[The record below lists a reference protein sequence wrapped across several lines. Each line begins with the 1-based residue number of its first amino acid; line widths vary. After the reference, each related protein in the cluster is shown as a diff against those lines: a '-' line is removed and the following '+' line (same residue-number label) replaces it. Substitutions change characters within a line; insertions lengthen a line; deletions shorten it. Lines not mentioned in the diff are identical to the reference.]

1 MEKQTESY
9 NYGER
14 FEADFAEL
22 LRRFEMTVYITLD
35 GKVVF
40 ESDVNNYDEEIQD
53 VMKRIFSK

>member
-35 GKVVF
+35 GKDHP
-40 ESDVNNYDEEIQD
+40 SNYED
-53 VMKRIFSK
+53 F